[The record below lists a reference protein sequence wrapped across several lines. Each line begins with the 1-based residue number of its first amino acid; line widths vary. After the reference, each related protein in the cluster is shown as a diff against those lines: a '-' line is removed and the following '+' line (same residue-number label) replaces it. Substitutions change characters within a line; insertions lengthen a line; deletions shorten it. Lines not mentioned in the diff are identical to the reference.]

1 MPRSTSLATT
11 EIAETL
17 SAETIEAPAKPTR
30 TRRSPRNSRAP
41 QAPVPL
47 GSLTQQGARGG
58 AQCSSCGSERVTE
71 LAMTLTDG
79 TPVRFLSCHRCEERS
94 WLDLDGRSCRS
105 TGCSTR
111 PASSPDGRPLPGGWL
126 GSPPCAT

>member
-11 EIAETL
+11 ELAETP
-17 SAETIEAPAKPTR
+17 ETAKAPAKPTR
-30 TRRSPRNSRAP
+30 TRRSPRSSRVP

-94 WLDLDGRSCRS
+94 WLDLDGLELPVDRVLDK
-105 TGCSTR
+105 TR
-111 PASSPDGRPLPGGWL
+111 KLA
-126 GSPPCAT
+126 